1 MSPLNAAPQSL
12 HVPGSLT
19 TNPEEEQPTG
29 HGADADERLSPV
41 EALVR
46 DVDTGVVVQGVDPE
60 LGDAPDLDR
69 MGDRLPRGGGD
80 RRDPDGLDE
89 DVDRGLG
96 PLAPR
101 RHRV

>member
-1 MSPLNAAPQSL
+1 MSPLNAAPQSV

-46 DVDTGVVVQGVDPE
+46 DVDTGVVVEGVDAE

-69 MGDRLPRGGGD
+69 MGNRLARGGGD
-80 RRDPDGLDE
+80 GRDPNGLE
-89 DVDRGLG
+89 EEVDRGPR
-96 PLAPR
+96 PLP
-101 RHRV
+101 

>member
-19 TNPEEEQPTG
+19 TNPEEEQSTG
-29 HGADADERLSPV
+29 HGSDADERLSPI

-46 DVDTGVVVQGVDPE
+46 DVDPGVVVQGVDAE

-80 RRDPDGLDE
+80 GRNSDGFE
-89 DVDRGLG
+89 EEIDRGLC

-101 RHRV
+101 GHAV